1 MQSASA
7 LRLESAVLRRKM
19 PELDTL
25 RGIAVSL
32 VVLFHAFAFTY
43 GLRELSGLPKFFVEL
58 TMGGWVGVNLFFV
71 LSGFLIT
78 GILLD
83 TKNRK
88 DFYRRFYSRRALR
101 ILPLYYAVLA
111 LLFVLVRAGLV
122 ARHASWSFLGLSAI
136 YLSNVTPFF
145 GVPMQ
150 YAVLWSLSVEE
161 HFYLLWPIAVRALS
175 PRKVIACAVIVV
187 ASCVALRTLYY
198 LLDWNI
204 NGYLWLSGDGL
215 AMGAGLAAIA
225 RTPEPRNSVRRC
237 TLMAFVVCGV
247 LLICGAPFGILS
259 GGRFLGL
266 TLRDTAINLF
276 FLGALGSVLLIGSS
290 RHRGLVNI
298 RPFQFLG
305 TISYGVYLTHMLV
318 FEVVAHFTFRH
329 WPALQASAGKFMLI
343 VGQFLVAA
351 PLTIAITYL
360 SRWYFE
366 EPFLRMKDRASGKD
380 IPKISKVETSE
391 AATLQT
397 VAS

>member
-150 YAVLWSLSVEE
+150 YAVLWSLSV
-161 HFYLLWPIAVRALS
+161 
-175 PRKVIACAVIVV
+175 
-187 ASCVALRTLYY
+187 
-198 LLDWNI
+198 
-204 NGYLWLSGDGL
+204 
-215 AMGAGLAAIA
+215 
-225 RTPEPRNSVRRC
+225 
-237 TLMAFVVCGV
+237 
-247 LLICGAPFGILS
+247 
-259 GGRFLGL
+259 
-266 TLRDTAINLF
+266 
-276 FLGALGSVLLIGSS
+276 
-290 RHRGLVNI
+290 
-298 RPFQFLG
+298 
-305 TISYGVYLTHMLV
+305 
-318 FEVVAHFTFRH
+318 
-329 WPALQASAGKFMLI
+329 
-343 VGQFLVAA
+343 
-351 PLTIAITYL
+351 
-360 SRWYFE
+360 
-366 EPFLRMKDRASGKD
+366 
-380 IPKISKVETSE
+380 
-391 AATLQT
+391 
-397 VAS
+397 